1 MVAALPLTRHAATR
15 LHERDLDNAAVA
27 LVLDWGTDTATH
39 AGCVRRVLRRIEAGE
54 LLTEG
59 CSPALVRAAG
69 RIELV
74 VGADGSVVTAC
85 RRLAPAGEARRR
97 RRVDRN
103 RRGREHRHPIERR
116 LRQG

>member
-1 MVAALPLTRHAATR
+1 MIPALPLTRHAATR
-15 LHERDLDNAAVA
+15 LHERDLDTAAVA

-54 LLTEG
+54 LLAEG

-85 RRLAPAGEARRR
+85 RRPAPACEARRR
-97 RRVDRN
+97 RRADRG
-103 RRGREHRHPIERR
+103 RRGRGRRHLVERR
-116 LRQG
+116 MRRV